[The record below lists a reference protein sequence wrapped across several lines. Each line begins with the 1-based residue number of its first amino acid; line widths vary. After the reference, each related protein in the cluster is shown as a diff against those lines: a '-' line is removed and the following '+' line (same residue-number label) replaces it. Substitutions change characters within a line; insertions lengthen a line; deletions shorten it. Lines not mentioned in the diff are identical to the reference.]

1 MIKISVSFNNSP
13 PSARQR
19 LFILFLFLSVALA
32 ICPRGPR
39 HRSPAGINSSTLGKS
54 NLPVAAD
61 HVQILHVRGLGQI
74 GQLHVTGG
82 IWFQVSPTSGP
93 SAWLL
98 SWKSATFLVF
108 LCHHSVRSVQFKHP
122 FILYLLHFPKH
133 SNLMWAEARKINA
146 VIKIC
151 TSQNAYS
158 SWYGGGAVVSRDV
171 PLHDFTGFW
180 FSMQRWGGFSSGT
193 FFSVH
198 SLKTRTWSCF
208 SS

>member
-93 SAWLL
+93 SARLL
-98 SWKSATFLVF
+98 SWKSATLLVF

-122 FILYLLHFPKH
+122 SILFFCYIFQNTRISCERKPGKSMLSSKCAHPKM
-133 SNLMWAEARKINA
+133 LTVAGMAAALWLAEMSH
-146 VIKIC
+146 C
-151 TSQNAYS
+151 TISLGS
-158 SWYGGGAVVSRDV
+158 DFLCRDEE
-171 PLHDFTGFW
+171 GFLQVL
-180 FSMQRWGGFSSGT
+180 FSPST
-193 FFSVH
+193 V
-198 SLKTRTWSCF
+198 
-208 SS
+208 